1 MATLSSVLAWRIP
14 WTGEPG
20 GLQSL
25 GSQSQTQLKQLGTH
39 APYYVP
45 GIWIEVSKSGK
56 AEPWEFSGLSFKTHE
71 ASILRVSRRLDDG
84 ASSGL
89 LKGGA
94 GCCASRL
101 RRSWI
106 PALQLQE
113 AGPGAVRG
121 AGARQHEASERVP
134 GQRARR
140 HGRPPA

>member
-71 ASILRVSRRLDDG
+71 ASIRRVSRRLDEG

-89 LKGGA
+89 LKGGGGVLCVQA
-94 GCCASRL
+94 QALLDPRPAATGSRTWRGT
-101 RRSWI
+101 RR
-106 PALQLQE
+106 
-113 AGPGAVRG
+113 
-121 AGARQHEASERVP
+121 
-134 GQRARR
+134 RR
-140 HGRPPA
+140 TAA